1 MIPHKIIMDKL
12 SKQIGDPRCIELI
25 KKFLT
30 AGVKSES
37 GIITKTDK
45 GVPQGGILSPILA
58 NIVLD
63 EFDKFIEKTI
73 LKFEKGKKRISNP
86 EYHKIKHLRK
96 KATTLIER
104 KQYLAK
110 LRTIPMGNPFDPNF
124 KRMKY
129 IRYADDF
136 VILIEGNKN
145 DAINI
150 KNIAREFLFSHCG
163 LTLNPEKT
171 IIRNLSDNKFS
182 FLGADICKLKKQ
194 ATYPSKTRN
203 ASGIIRKRPPSR
215 LLIKAPLERILLELK
230 KNGFIRKNRQNKYLP
245 MAYTQIMNLSHYEII
260 TFFNSKING
269 LLNFY
274 SFASNLNRLR
284 YVLFLLQMSCA
295 YTLARKCKLNNYSKA
310 FSKFGKRLTCPKTG
324 VGLALPETM
333 KVKHPL
339 NNNSNFNFTDMIR
352 HTRSA
357 KLTEDTFDKKCV
369 LFGTTNKIEMHH

>member
-1 MIPHKIIMDKL
+1 VIQGDITKCFDMIPHKIILDRL
-12 SKQIGDPRCIELI
+12 SKQIGDPRFIELI

-30 AGVKSES
+30 AGVKLES

-45 GVPQGGILSPILA
+45 GVPATRQGGILSPILA

-73 LKFEKGKKRISNP
+73 LKFETGKKRMSNP
-86 EYHKIKHLRK
+86 EYHKTKYLRIQAK
-96 KATTLIER
+96 TLIER
-104 KQYLAK
+104 KRYLAK
-110 LRTIPMGNPFDPNF
+110 LRTIPVGNPFDPNF

-145 DAINI
+145 EAINI
-150 KNIAREFLFSHCG
+150 QNIAREFLFAHCG

-171 IIRNLSDNKFS
+171 IISNLSDNKFF
-182 FLGADICKLKKQ
+182 FLGAEICKLKKQ
-194 ATYPSKTRN
+194 ATYLSKTRN
-203 ASGIIRKRPPSR
+203 VSGIISRIRPHAR
-215 LLIKAPLERILLELK
+215 LLIKAPLKRILLELK
-230 KNGFIRKNRQNKYLP
+230 KNGFIRKNTQDKYVP
-245 MAYTQIMNLSHYEII
+245 MAYTKIMNLSHYEII

-284 YVLFLLQMSCA
+284 FVLFLLQMSCA
-295 YTLARKCKLNNYSKA
+295 YTLARKCKLNNFAKA
-310 FSKFGKRLTCPKTG
+310 FSKFGKKLTCPHTG

-333 KVKHPL
+333 KVKHQY
-339 NNNSNFNFTDMIR
+339 NNNSNFNFTDIIKQ
-352 HTRSA
+352 T
-357 KLTEDTFDKKCV
+357 
-369 LFGTTNKIEMHH
+369 

>member
-1 MIPHKIIMDKL
+1 VIQGDITKCFDMIPHKIIMDRL

-30 AGVKSES
+30 AGVKLES
-37 GIITKTDK
+37 GIITNFKTDK
-45 GVPQGGILSPILA
+45 GVPQGGILSPILV

-63 EFDKFIEKTI
+63 KFDKFIEKTI
-73 LKFEKGKKRISNP
+73 LKFETGNKRILNP
-86 EYHKIKHLRK
+86 EYHKIRHLRN

-110 LRTIPMGNPFDPNF
+110 LRTIPIGNPFNPNF

-145 DAINI
+145 DAINV

-171 IIRNLSDNKFS
+171 IISNLSDNKFS
-182 FLGADICKLKKQ
+182 FLGSEICKLKKQ
-194 ATYPSKTRN
+194 KFATYLSKTRN
-203 ASGIIRKRPPSR
+203 ATGNLIIRIRPHSR

-230 KNGFIRKNRQNKYLP
+230 KTEFIRKNTQDKYVP
-245 MAYTQIMNLSHYEII
+245 MAYTKIMNLSHYEII
-260 TFFNSKING
+260 TFFNSKINE

-274 SFASNLNRLR
+274 SLASNLNRLR

-324 VGLALPETM
+324 VGLALQIP
-333 KVKHPL
+333 KQ
-339 NNNSNFNFTDMIR
+339 
-352 HTRSA
+352 
-357 KLTEDTFDKKCV
+357 
-369 LFGTTNKIEMHH
+369 

>member
-1 MIPHKIIMDKL
+1 VIQGDITKCFDMIPHKIIIDRL

-30 AGVKSES
+30 AGIKLES
-37 GIITKTDK
+37 GIITKTNK

-63 EFDKFIEKTI
+63 KFDKFIEKTI
-73 LKFEKGKKRISNP
+73 LKFETGKKRISNP
-86 EYHKIKHLRK
+86 EYHKIRYLRN
-96 KATTLIER
+96 KATNLIER

-110 LRTIPMGNPFDPNF
+110 LRTIPIGNPFDPNF

-145 DAINI
+145 DAINV

-171 IIRNLSDNKFS
+171 IISNLSDNKFS
-182 FLGADICKLKKQ
+182 FLGAEICKLKKQ
-194 ATYPSKTRN
+194 ATYLSKTRN
-203 ASGIIRKRPPSR
+203 ATGIIRRRPHSR
-215 LLIKAPLERILLELK
+215 LLIKAPLEKILLELK
-230 KNGFIRKNRQNKYLP
+230 KTEFIRKNTQDKYVP
-245 MAYTQIMNLSHYEII
+245 MAYTKIMNLSHYEII

-284 YVLFLLQMSCA
+284 YVIFLLQMSCA

-333 KVKHPL
+333 KVKHQF
-339 NNNSNFNFTDMIR
+339 NKNFNLNFTDMIR
-352 HTRSA
+352 QT
-357 KLTEDTFDKKCV
+357 
-369 LFGTTNKIEMHH
+369 